1 MKQFRSIQWVTA
13 IVVVALVA
21 ALVPALP
28 RAEAAGGMMSY
39 GDVVSGTINNMNYFE
54 IWEFNGQRGDRVR
67 IVMTGDGVLDPYLG
81 LIEASSEQVLA
92 EDDDSAGNSN
102 AVIETTLPSTGAFL
116 IIATRYNFDTGTS
129 QGTYSLELSGGT
141 GPQQNVSFTSGPEEI
156 EPGVFYMGDLIL
168 AEPVSG
174 ELSDSAFA
182 QIYSV
187 ELQAG
192 TEVVI
197 AMFAENSTLDPYII
211 FATEDGDV
219 LAEDDDSG
227 PDIGGAKTDSFLQL
241 SISQSGTYLVGAT
254 RAGLDMGKTSGAY
267 SLVVG
272 IPEEDTPDPVSQDMP
287 PGMAYMGEMAF
298 GASASGN
305 ITADSFMH
313 LYDFYG
319 EAGQMVTITMT
330 GAGGLDAYLGLLDPN
345 DEVIAEDDDSAG
357 DLNSQIAIRL
367 PESGWYLIV
376 ATRVGID
383 EGTSTGS
390 YTVQLVEGTPQ
401 PPQNQTSGIAGF
413 GGLPGRAFQTEDSTF
428 YLRGFGSTDNP
439 SKASPL
445 KQFVQPDDALP
456 GRSFQVDGVKFAL
469 NGFGATD
476 DPAKASP
483 LARYLGR

>member
-1 MKQFRSIQWVTA
+1 MMRFRSIQWVTL
-13 IVVVALVA
+13 IVAAALVA
-21 ALVPALP
+21 ALFPVLS

-39 GDVVSGTINNMNYFE
+39 GDVVSGTINNVNYFE
-54 IWEFNGQRGDRVR
+54 IWQFDGQQGDRVR

-81 LIEASSEQVLA
+81 LIEASSEEVLA
-92 EDDDSAGNSN
+92 EDDDSGGNSN
-102 AVIETTLPSTGAFL
+102 ALIETTLPSTGTFL
-116 IIATRYNFDTGTS
+116 IIATRYNFDQGTS
-129 QGTYSLELSGGT
+129 QGRYTLELYGGA

-156 EPGVFYMGDLIL
+156 EPGVYYMGDLVL

-174 ELSDSAFA
+174 EIDDSAYA

-192 TEVVI
+192 DDIVI
-197 AMFAENSTLDPYII
+197 AMFAESATLDPYII

-227 PDIGGAKTDSFLQL
+227 PEAGGAKTDSFLQL
-241 SISQSGTYLVGAT
+241 SISQPGTYLVAAT
-254 RAGLDMGKTSGAY
+254 RAGLDLGKSSGAY
-267 SLVVG
+267 SLIVG
-272 IPEEDTPDPVSQDMP
+272 IPEEEEPVSQDMP
-287 PGMAYMGEMAF
+287 PGMAYIGEIAF
-298 GASASGN
+298 GTPASAN
-305 ITADSFMH
+305 ITADSFVH

-357 DLNSQIAIRL
+357 NLNAQIAIRL

-376 ATRVGID
+376 ATRAGID
-383 EGTSTGS
+383 TGSSTGS
-390 YTVQLVEGTPQ
+390 YTLQLVEGAPQ
-401 PPQNQTSGIAGF
+401 PPANQTSGIAGF

-439 SKASPL
+439 SKATPL
-445 KQFVQPDDALP
+445 EQFVQPDQALP
-456 GRSFQVDGVKFAL
+456 GRSFQVDDVKFVL

-483 LARYLGR
+483 LARYLSR

>member
-1 MKQFRSIQWVTA
+1 MKRLQSIQWVTVM
-13 IVVVALVA
+13 VVVALVV
-21 ALVPALP
+21 ALAPALP
-28 RAEAAGGMMSY
+28 KAQAAGGMMAY
-39 GDVVSGTINNMNYFE
+39 GDVVSGAINNVNYFE
-54 IWEFNGQRGDRVR
+54 IWEFNGQQGDRIR
-67 IVMTGDGVLDPYLG
+67 IVMTGDGVLDPYVG
-81 LIEASSEQVLA
+81 LIDAASEQVLV

-102 AVIETTLPSTGAFL
+102 ALIETTLPSTGTYL

-129 QGTYSLELSGGT
+129 QGTYSLELYGGA

-156 EPGVFYMGDLIL
+156 EPGVYYMGDLVL

-174 ELSDSAFA
+174 ELSDSAYA

-192 TEVVI
+192 TEIVV
-197 AMFAENSTLDPYII
+197 AMFAEGSMLDPYII
-211 FATEDGDV
+211 FATEAGDV

-227 PDIGGAKTDSFLQL
+227 QDIGGAKTDSFLQL
-241 SISQSGTYLVGAT
+241 SISQTGTYLIGAT
-254 RAGLDMGKTSGAY
+254 RAGMDLGKSSGAY

-272 IPEEDTPDPVSQDMP
+272 IPEADTPDPVNQDMP
-287 PGMAYMGEMAF
+287 PGMAYLGEMAY

-305 ITADSFMH
+305 ITADSFVH
-313 LYDFYG
+313 FYDFYG
-319 EAGQMVTITMT
+319 EAGQMVTITMV
-330 GAGGLDAYLGLLDPN
+330 GAGGLDAYLGLMDPN
-345 DEVIAEDDDSAG
+345 DAVIAEDDDSAG
-357 DLNSQIAIRL
+357 DLNAQIAIRL

-390 YTVQLVEGTPQ
+390 YTLQLAEGAPQ
-401 PPQNQTSGIAGF
+401 PPQNESSGIAGF
-413 GGLPGRAFQTEDSTF
+413 GGLPGRAFQTEESTF

-445 KQFVQPDDALP
+445 EQFVQPDQSLP
-456 GRSFQVDGVKFAL
+456 GRSFQVDDVKFVL

-483 LARYLGR
+483 LARYLAQ